1 MVAVQPTTTRC
12 THVIE
17 RLYVHGGALNHV
29 TSRPRL
35 RPLQV
40 QKFLESSC
48 SLPDFVERYRRLYV
62 RLKTAMEEMFGQQ
75 TAFVLALR
83 QGFSGAL
90 LQLSVLRATHVSPS
104 TRTRTHTHTHSWLTH
119 GATD

>member
-1 MVAVQPTTTRC
+1 M
-12 THVIE
+12 
-17 RLYVHGGALNHV
+17 
-29 TSRPRL
+29 TSRPWFFL
-35 RPLQV
+35 APPPQV

-48 SLPDFVERYRRLYV
+48 NLPDFVERYRSLFV

-90 LQLSVLRATHVSPS
+90 LQLSVLKATHVSLN
-104 TRTRTHTHTHSWLTH
+104 THTYTHTHP
-119 GATD
+119 TD